1 MKTVLSMGMTTL
13 VIFVTMPSS
22 WADTVKKDMRNDSI
36 IITKP
41 IAQYDINPFS
51 DQQRV
56 VRNDRLAY
64 TISNVEKPSTD
75 KKRRIM
81 RNDRVSISR

>member
-13 VIFVTMPSS
+13 ILFVTMPSS
-22 WADTVKKDMRNDSI
+22 WADTVKKDMRNDRISM
-36 IITKP
+36 TKP

-56 VRNDRLAY
+56 VRNDRVNY
-64 TISNVEKPSTD
+64 TVSNVEKPSTD
-75 KKRRIM
+75 KKRRII